1 MKLLGALLFSLLSG
15 GMATIRDC
23 SNGKGL
29 FTMIS
34 QGFSPE
40 PPIPGQDSTLWF
52 YYQVPDGMTVT
63 AGTAKYSFTFNG
75 IPFSPT
81 VDDLCTQVVC
91 PLVPGIFNLTSTSQ
105 FPSGISGKVTST
117 IQWFNEGGAL
127 LLCSELTEKI

>member
-1 MKLLGALLFSLLSG
+1 MNFFGTLLFSMMVSTL
-15 GMATIRDC
+15 RDC
-23 SNGKGL
+23 SSGNGL

-40 PPIPGQDSTLWF
+40 PPVPGQDATLWF
-52 YYQVPDGMTVT
+52 YYQVPDGLTVT

-81 VDDLCTQVVC
+81 VEDLCTQVDC
-91 PLVPGIFNLTSTSQ
+91 PLLPGIFNLSSTSQ
-105 FPSGISGKVTST
+105 FPSVSGKITSK
-117 IQWFNEGGAL
+117 IQWYNEDGNL

>member
-1 MKLLGALLFSLLSG
+1 MKLFGALLFSMITSGLS
-15 GMATIRDC
+15 TLRDC
-23 SNGKGL
+23 SSGNGL

-40 PPIPGQDSTLWF
+40 PPVPGQDVTLWF
-52 YYQVPDGMTVT
+52 YYQVPDGLTVT

-81 VDDLCTQVVC
+81 VEDLCTQVDC
-91 PLVPGIFNLTSTSQ
+91 PLLPGIFNLTSTSQ
-105 FPSGISGKVTST
+105 FPSGVSGKITSK
-117 IQWFNEGGAL
+117 IQWYNEDGSL

>member
-1 MKLLGALLFSLLSG
+1 MKLFGTLLFSTIVSGLS
-15 GMATIRDC
+15 TLRDC
-23 SNGKGL
+23 SSGNGL

-40 PPIPGQDSTLWF
+40 PPVPGQDATLWF
-52 YYQVPDGMTVT
+52 YYQVPDGLTVT

-81 VDDLCTQVVC
+81 VEDLCTQVDC

-105 FPSGISGKVTST
+105 FPSVSGKITSK
-117 IQWFNEGGAL
+117 IQWYNEDGSL

>member
-1 MKLLGALLFSLLSG
+1 MKLFGALLFLFTGGLSSL
-15 GMATIRDC
+15 RDC
-23 SNGKGL
+23 SSGKGL

-40 PPIPGQDSTLWF
+40 PPVPGEDATLWF
-52 YYQVPDGMTVT
+52 YYQVPEGLTVT

-81 VDDLCTQVVC
+81 VEDLCTQVDC
-91 PLVPGIFNLTSTSQ
+91 PLVPGIFNLSSTSQ
-105 FPSGISGKVTST
+105 FPTGVSGKITST
-117 IQWFNEGGAL
+117 IQWYNEDGAL

>member
-1 MKLLGALLFSLLSG
+1 MKLFGALLYLFAGGLSSL
-15 GMATIRDC
+15 RDC
-23 SNGKGL
+23 SNGNGL
-29 FTMIS
+29 FTMLS

-40 PPIPGQDSTLWF
+40 PPVPGQDATLWF
-52 YYQVPDGMTVT
+52 YYQVPDGLTVT

-81 VDDLCTQVVC
+81 VEDLCTQVDC

-105 FPSGISGKVTST
+105 FPSGVSGKITSK
-117 IQWFNEGGAL
+117 IQWYNDAGSL

>member
-1 MKLLGALLFSLLSG
+1 MKLFGALLFSVLAT

-40 PPIPGQDSTLWF
+40 PPVPGQDATLWF

-81 VDDLCTQVVC
+81 VDDLCTQVDC
-91 PLVPGIFNLTSTSQ
+91 PLVPGIYNLSSTSQ
-105 FPSGISGKVTST
+105 FPSLSGKVVST
-117 IQWFNEGGAL
+117 IQWYNEGGAL
-127 LLCSELTEKI
+127 LLCSELTEKF

>member
-1 MKLLGALLFSLLSG
+1 MKFFGTLLFSMMVSTL
-15 GMATIRDC
+15 RDC
-23 SNGKGL
+23 SSGNGL

-40 PPIPGQDSTLWF
+40 PPVPGQDATLWF
-52 YYQVPDGMTVT
+52 YYQVPDGLTVT

-81 VDDLCTQVVC
+81 VEDLCTQVDC
-91 PLVPGIFNLTSTSQ
+91 PLLPGIFNLSSTSQ
-105 FPSGISGKVTST
+105 FPSVSGKITSK
-117 IQWFNEGGAL
+117 IQWYNEDGNL